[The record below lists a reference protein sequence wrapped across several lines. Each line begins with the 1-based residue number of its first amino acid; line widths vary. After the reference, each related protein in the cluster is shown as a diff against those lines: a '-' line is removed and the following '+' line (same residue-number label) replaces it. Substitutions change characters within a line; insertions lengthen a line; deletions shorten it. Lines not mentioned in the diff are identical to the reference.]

1 MNFICSNNRDALKRM
16 MKKKFQYYVWL
27 RIKLCGMENER
38 TSRCFTKLDPPF
50 WGVSRNKCFVF
61 VKHPTRIPME
71 NDEHPDSLTITK
83 QKFRHAPPYA
93 YKISTSSRK
102 SKIWSSN
109 LSAAVRQLWRMKRQ
123 STPHKDLISLE
134 DNTFRAN
141 RYKNPS
147 STKNYYLTTKAV
159 EQSDTKAVKRHKR
172 ARSVTTLLWM

>member
-1 MNFICSNNRDALKRM
+1 MFDCALSC
-16 MKKKFQYYVWL
+16 VGW
-27 RIKLCGMENER
+27 R
-38 TSRCFTKLDPPF
+38 TKEL
-50 WGVSRNKCFVF
+50 GVSRNLTPHFEGYHETNVSYSIF
-61 VKHPTRIPME
+61 VKHPTRIPKE

-109 LSAAVRQLWRMKRQ
+109 LSAAVSQLWRMKRQ

-141 RYKNPS
+141 RYKSPS